1 MIPGCILSGGEA
13 RRLGGKGKALVKI
26 AGSSMIDLVINRINN
41 QVSPLVINTRDRT
54 QILSDKYKH
63 IEDFL
68 KVDGG
73 AGPLS
78 GILSAIKWAKQHF
91 NDVRK
96 DSGYVLTVPIDC
108 PFIPSNLLEKLYYP
122 LYTDYFDVVVASSNG
137 NIHPVIALWSI
148 KLDKPLEEAL
158 SNADIESQLSIRF
171 WSDVPANTRTRR
183 KLEQQ
188 LINKWLP
195 PFNKETRARWSTP
208 FTAKRI

>member
-158 SNADIESQLSIRF
+158 SNGVRKIDFFTSSYKVKVINWEFKDFDPFFNVNNYDDIRIAESY
-171 WSDVPANTRTRR
+171 
-183 KLEQQ
+183 
-188 LINKWLP
+188 INC
-195 PFNKETRARWSTP
+195 
-208 FTAKRI
+208 

>member
-26 AGSSMIDLVINRINN
+26 AGSNMIDLVINRVNN

-158 SNADIESQLSIRF
+158 SNGIRKIDFFTSSYKVKVINWEFKDFDPFFNVNNYDDIRIAESY
-171 WSDVPANTRTRR
+171 
-183 KLEQQ
+183 
-188 LINKWLP
+188 INC
-195 PFNKETRARWSTP
+195 
-208 FTAKRI
+208 

>member
-91 NDVRK
+91 NGVRK

-158 SNADIESQLSIRF
+158 SNGIRKIDFFTSSYKVKVINWEFKDFDPFFNVNNYDDIRIAESY
-171 WSDVPANTRTRR
+171 
-183 KLEQQ
+183 
-188 LINKWLP
+188 INC
-195 PFNKETRARWSTP
+195 
-208 FTAKRI
+208 

>member
-91 NDVRK
+91 NGVRK
-96 DSGYVLTVPIDC
+96 VSGYVLTVPIDC

-158 SNADIESQLSIRF
+158 SNGIRKIDFFTSSYKVKVINWEFKDFDPFFNVNNYDDIRIAESY
-171 WSDVPANTRTRR
+171 
-183 KLEQQ
+183 
-188 LINKWLP
+188 INC
-195 PFNKETRARWSTP
+195 
-208 FTAKRI
+208 

>member
-158 SNADIESQLSIRF
+158 SNGIRKIDFFTSSYKVKVINWEFKDFDPFFNVNNYDDIRIAESY
-171 WSDVPANTRTRR
+171 
-183 KLEQQ
+183 
-188 LINKWLP
+188 INC
-195 PFNKETRARWSTP
+195 
-208 FTAKRI
+208 

>member
-26 AGSSMIDLVINRINN
+26 AGSNMIDLVINRVNN

-158 SNADIESQLSIRF
+158 SNGVRKIDFFTSSYKVKVINWEFKDFDPFFNVNNYDDIRIAESY
-171 WSDVPANTRTRR
+171 
-183 KLEQQ
+183 
-188 LINKWLP
+188 INC
-195 PFNKETRARWSTP
+195 
-208 FTAKRI
+208 